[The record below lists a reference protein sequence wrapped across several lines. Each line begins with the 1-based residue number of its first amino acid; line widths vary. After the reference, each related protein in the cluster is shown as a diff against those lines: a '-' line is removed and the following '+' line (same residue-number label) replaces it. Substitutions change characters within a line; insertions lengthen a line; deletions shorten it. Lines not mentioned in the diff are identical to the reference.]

1 MGEKKKLSTLSACL
15 GKAICCMNF
24 SLPKRV
30 GHHFW
35 AGLIIIPLAK
45 NNTLP
50 ITLHYIVGDLLENL
64 NMMISKEES

>member
-1 MGEKKKLSTLSACL
+1 MSACL
-15 GKAICCMNF
+15 GEAIGCMKF

-35 AGLIIIPLAK
+35 PGLIIIPLAK

-50 ITLHYIVGDLLENL
+50 YYIVGDLLEP
-64 NMMISKEES
+64 IS